1 MCSILQSLRLGLV
14 AFLFYF
20 FLPFARGH
28 IWAWLLSIPYNPPGE
43 GPLAREVHPPLNIR
57 DSLVSCDHDRS
68 CGKGFS
74 CDRHFLV
81 CVPLKQAG
89 QYCRRDAQC
98 LKGLT
103 CMFGK
108 CHHSI
113 PEGQEGA
120 RCKLD
125 KDCGGSMCCARH
137 HGEMICKRRLMLGES
152 CFVPDGG
159 LAFSINQIC
168 PCEEGL
174 LCRKATDVPQ
184 REKEFVYRPEVENWQ
199 CQAPAV

>member
-1 MCSILQSLRLGLV
+1 MDYSIVMRVTLCPVWRLPWDTVCRRCFEQTWSPQSFYLQAKLCS
-14 AFLFYF
+14 LFGWF
-20 FLPFARGH
+20 PF
-28 IWAWLLSIPYNPPGE
+28 I
-43 GPLAREVHPPLNIR
+43 
-57 DSLVSCDHDRS
+57 LVSCDHDRS

>member
-1 MCSILQSLRLGLV
+1 MLCVLGSLRLGL
-14 AFLFYF
+14 AALCLLSL
-20 FLPFARGH
+20 LPAVSGH
-28 IWAWLLSIPYNPPGE
+28 IWAWMLSIPYSPPGE
-43 GPLAREVHPPLNIR
+43 GVPVREAHPSSSTVL
-57 DSLVSCDHDRS
+57 CDQDRS
-68 CGKGFS
+68 CGRGFS
-74 CDRHFLV
+74 CDRHFGL

-98 LKGLT
+98 VRGLS

-108 CHHSI
+108 CHRSV
-113 PEGQEGA
+113 PEGEEGA

-125 KDCGGSMCCARH
+125 RDCGDSMCCARH
-137 HGEMICKRRLMLGES
+137 HGEMICKRRLALSES

-174 LCRKATDVPQ
+174 LCRNVAMTPN
-184 REKEFVYRPEVENWQ
+184 REKEFVYRPESDSWK
-199 CQAPAV
+199 CQIPSAP